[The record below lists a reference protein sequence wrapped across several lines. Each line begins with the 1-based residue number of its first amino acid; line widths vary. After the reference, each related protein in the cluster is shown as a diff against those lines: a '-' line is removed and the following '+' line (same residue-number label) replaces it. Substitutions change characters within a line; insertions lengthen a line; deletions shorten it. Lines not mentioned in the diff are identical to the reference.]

1 MSLTSGGFLLFILLL
16 LICYYLVPKKVQW
29 IVLLA
34 SSLIFY
40 CFAGISNSIFVLVT
54 ATSVYFAARHMEKL
68 AESDNT
74 CGDLFADAQ
83 QMAFDITGRIIITPE
98 LIKHAGIKNNAIF
111 VGRGN
116 SFQIWNPDN
125 FRKSSKF
132 QPIIQKK

>member
-1 MSLTSGGFLLFILLL
+1 MSLFLSSYENRIDTKGR
-16 LICYYLVPKKVQW
+16 ISVPAKFRAAIANDEFQGV
-29 IVLLA
+29 VLYR
-34 SSLIFY
+34 SLTDNCIE
-40 CFAGISNSIFVLVT
+40 GVSMS
-54 ATSVYFAARHMEKL
+54 HMEKL

-83 QMAFDITGRIIITPE
+83 QMAFDVTGHIIITPE